1 LKVGI
6 VSVDTVYLLTIIA
19 LVFNKHMLNGTPD
32 LKLHRQGPE
41 SSSSTLFFGY
51 NWSRFNHYLT
61 L

>member
-51 NWSRFNHYLT
+51 N
-61 L
+61 